1 LIQVAQASLTRVLL
15 AEGHPAD
22 VRLIRYALS
31 GEQTWQTEITV
42 VEDGEQA
49 IRLLESENPA
59 NQEFRTNLLILD
71 LDLPKR
77 DATEVLHFVRSHYAL
92 QQLPVAVLSSLPEE
106 VIIRRISRAGVRADG
121 YFTKPQGGV
130 LGYLNLG
137 LRLRQCYEK
146 RQMANYAFR

>member
-1 LIQVAQASLTRVLL
+1 MIQVAQSSVTRVLL
-15 AEGHPAD
+15 AEGNPSD

-59 NQEFRTNLLILD
+59 NQEFRTNLMILD
-71 LDLPKR
+71 SDLPVR
-77 DATEVLHFVRSHYAL
+77 SATDVLQFVRSHFAL
-92 QQLPVAVLSSLPEE
+92 QQLPVVVLGSMPEE
-106 VIIRRISRAGVRADG
+106 VMIRRISRAGVRADG
-121 YFTKPQGGV
+121 YFMKPQGV
-130 LGYLNLG
+130 LGCLSLG
-137 LRLRQCYEK
+137 PRLRQCYEK

>member
-1 LIQVAQASLTRVLL
+1 LIQVAQSSVTRVLL
-15 AEGHPAD
+15 AEGSPSD

-31 GEQTWQTEITV
+31 GEQTWPTEITV

-77 DATEVLHFVRSHYAL
+77 NAIDVLHFVRSHSVL
-92 QQLPVAVLSSLPEE
+92 QQLPVVILSSLPEE
-106 VIIRRISRAGVRADG
+106 VMIRRVSRAGVRADG
-121 YFTKPQGGV
+121 YFTKPQGGG
-130 LGYLNLG
+130 LGYHGLG
-137 LRLRQCYEK
+137 SRLRQCYEK
-146 RQMANYAFR
+146 RQLANYASR